1 MALDYKI
8 IRAENEKRYG
18 TDIGRIGRLLFTDM
32 YADQTHFIFELLQNA
47 EDALNRRVPK
57 WDGDRAVSFRL
68 TQGELRVSHFGDPFN
83 EDDVRGICGIA
94 QSTKSENL
102 TEIGRFG
109 IGFKSVYAFTNRPE
123 IHSGPEDFAI
133 ENYVWPVAESE
144 IAGRA
149 PDETV
154 ILLPLK
160 AGESAIANGLKN
172 LGVRA
177 LLFLRQI
184 EEIAWEIEGG
194 ESGQYLRE
202 SKRVDDGVRHV
213 SVIGRGGLG
222 DEFYEEWL
230 VFSHDVSAEGTPAGH
245 VEIAFS
251 KNRDN
256 GAIQAVK
263 DSKLAAFF
271 PTKIDAKVG
280 FLVQGPYRTTPSR
293 DTVPLHDPWNKRLI
307 TETSALL
314 VKALGWLR
322 DNEILDSSVLQCMPL
337 AEDAIDIQLGGTY
350 HKYRPDHNALYNSL
364 FDAAKEAFKSD
375 ALLPGLRD
383 RYLPVK
389 QALLGRGDELR
400 ELFSSDQLSALYG
413 VPGIDWLSAD
423 ITQDRAPTLRGY
435 LMSELG
441 ITEVTP
447 ESIIPSLGKGFLE
460 SQPDEWIINL
470 YRFLN
475 ARPATRP
482 ASRRV
487 PIIRLENGRH
497 VSAGSRIRLPSET
510 KTEFPTARSAI
521 CEDPEALAF
530 LKSLGL
536 IEPDLVDDVI
546 RHVLPKYAE
555 CPIDVA
561 AADYESDVGRVLSA
575 YNTDSTS
582 QRATLVQNLRASRFV
597 RAIDAGAGEET
608 WSTPGDVYLRTER
621 LLELFEGV
629 AGVRFVNGLCESLQS
644 ERAQA
649 MLGECGATS
658 RLKRVAAYKWFTEEK
673 RWEMRRGEG
682 STRSSEENTHDWA
695 IPGLAQLLE
704 TLPTLNESERVKR
717 AGMLYD
723 ALAEYANHHPG
734 NDAFDGSYTWF
745 YRTKKFQRFPASF
758 VGLLNN
764 TPWVPDPNGELRLP
778 RDARFNALG
787 WEGNPLLQS
796 HIRFKPP
803 EPARQPVV
811 TALADAA
818 GVEPEVIDLIKER
831 GITVG
836 KLREL
841 LETQPDDGAP
851 SVAPVG
857 ETVSGGDGK
866 SDLPP
871 QSFADKLFG
880 VQTAGPRVA
889 PDSPVIISGGGTRTK
904 ESAASDTRKSN
915 EYGRQGAE
923 VQKSVRRW
931 EPEDAAKD
939 IADKFKIMAQS
950 EYGRRCQICG
960 AKFVMR
966 NGESLIFVVHV
977 VEPSADY
984 RTNHF
989 GDLLGLC
996 GRHYALIR
1004 YGDWALLDPETGSPA
1019 SDSSDM
1025 RRIILAAPEKMDD
1038 DENSYISVPVRF
1050 WNVYEG
1056 WDSTP
1061 NRVDEEIRYSKP
1073 HWEYLKALMAT

>member
-1 MALDYKI
+1 MALDYEI

-47 EDALNRRVPK
+47 EDALRRRGPER
-57 WDGDRAVSFRL
+57 DGERAVSFRL

-94 QSTKSENL
+94 QSTKSETL

-123 IHSGPEDFAI
+123 IHSGPENFAI

-144 IAGRA
+144 MAGRA

-160 AGESAIANGLKN
+160 SGESAIANGLKS

-202 SKRVDDGVRHV
+202 SKRVDDGVRRV

-230 VFSHDVSAEGTPAGH
+230 VFSHEVSAKGTPAGH
-245 VEIAFS
+245 VEIAFL

-256 GAIQAVK
+256 GAIQSVN

-271 PTKIDAKVG
+271 PTKIDVNVG

-307 TETSALL
+307 DETAALL

-322 DNEILDSSVLQCMPL
+322 DNELLDSNVLQCMPL
-337 AEDAIDIQLGGTY
+337 AEDAIDFPLGGDTY
-350 HKYRPDHNALYNSL
+350 KHRPTDSVLYNSL
-364 FDAAKEAFKSD
+364 FDAAKDAFKSD
-375 ALLPGLRD
+375 ALLPGLRGG
-383 RYLPVK
+383 YLSDE

-400 ELFSSDQLSALYG
+400 ELFSSDQLSALYE
-413 VPGIDWLSAD
+413 VPGINWLSAD
-423 ITQDRAPTLRGY
+423 ITQDRAPALRGY

-441 ITEVTP
+441 IREVAP
-447 ESIIPSLGKGFLE
+447 ESIIPALGNGFLE
-460 SQPDEWIINL
+460 SQSDEWIINL

-475 ARPATRP
+475 ARAATRL
-482 ASRRV
+482 ASRRA
-487 PIIRLENGRH
+487 PIIRLENGEH
-497 VSAGSRIRLPSET
+497 VSAGSRIRLPSES

-521 CEDPEALAF
+521 CADPEALAF

-546 RHVLPKYAE
+546 QHVLPKYAE
-555 CPIDVA
+555 CPIDVD
-561 AADYESDVGRVLSA
+561 AADYEADVGRVLSA
-575 YNTDSTS
+575 YNTDLTS
-582 QRATLVQNLRASRFV
+582 QRATLVQNLRTSRFV
-597 RAIDAGAGEET
+597 RAIDAGTGEET
-608 WSTPGDVYLRTER
+608 WATPGDVYLRTGR
-621 LLELFEGV
+621 LPELFGGV

-658 RLKRVAAYKWFTEEK
+658 RLKRVATYKYFTLAK
-673 RWEMRRGEG
+673 RQEMRRGEG
-682 STRSSEENTHDWA
+682 SSRPSEDKVQDWT
-695 IPGLAQLLE
+695 IPGLSQLLE

-717 AGMLYD
+717 AGLLYD

-734 NDAFDGSYTWF
+734 NDAFSGSYTWF
-745 YRTKKFQRFPASF
+745 YYRRRNQPFPASF
-758 VGLLNN
+758 AELLNN
-764 TPWVPDPNGELRLP
+764 TPWVPDSNGELRLP
-778 RDARFNALG
+778 RDMQIDALG
-787 WEGNPLLQS
+787 WEEHPLLQS

-841 LETQPDDGAP
+841 LEAQPDDGAP
-851 SVAPVG
+851 TGVTSG
-857 ETVSGGDGK
+857 ETPSGDNGA

-871 QSFADKLFG
+871 QSFADNLFG
-880 VQTAGPRVA
+880 VQTANPRVA
-889 PDSPVIISGGGTRTK
+889 PNSPPIISRGGHRTE

-915 EYGRQGAE
+915 KYGRRGAE
-923 VQKSVRRW
+923 VPKSVTRW
-931 EPEDAAKD
+931 ELEYEANEL
-939 IADKFKIMAQS
+939 ADKFKIMAQS
-950 EYGRRCQICG
+950 DYGRRCQICG

-989 GDLLGLC
+989 GNLLGLC

-1004 YGDWALLDPETGSPA
+1004 YGDWALLDPETGAPA

-1025 RRIILAAPEKMDD
+1025 HRIILAAPEKDD
-1038 DENSYISVPVRF
+1038 DENPYISIPVRF

-1056 WDSTP
+1056 WDSAP
-1061 NRVDEEIRYSKP
+1061 SRVDEEIRYSKP
-1073 HWEYLKALMAT
+1073 HWKYLKELLAT